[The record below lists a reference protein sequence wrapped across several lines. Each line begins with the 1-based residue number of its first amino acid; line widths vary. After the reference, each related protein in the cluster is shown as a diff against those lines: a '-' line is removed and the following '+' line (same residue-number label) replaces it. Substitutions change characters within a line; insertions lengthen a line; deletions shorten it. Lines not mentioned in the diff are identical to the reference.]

1 MQDILE
7 QLYSGQVLTS
17 DQTETL
23 FGAIIRGEVEPMV
36 LSAVLIALKVRGEQ
50 PQEIAGAA
58 RALLKEASPFPTP
71 DYDFADIVGTGGDG
85 MNTINV
91 STTSA
96 FVAASLGVKVAKHG
110 NRGVSSRSGSS
121 DVLAAMGINLE
132 MSPETARRCL
142 DKLGICFL
150 FAPQYHAGVRHAMPV
165 RQALKTRT
173 IFNVLGPLI
182 NPARN
187 TLEVMGV
194 YSPALVRP
202 IADTLAQLG
211 MKRALVVHGS
221 GLDELAVHG
230 PTQVA
235 EVIDGQVEEYIL
247 MPDDFGL
254 DSYPVDA
261 IVGGTPEQ
269 NRQITTALLQG
280 SGTPAQQAAIAMNV
294 AALLKLAGK
303 AKDYRSGAKMALEEM
318 ASGRPY
324 QLALKLAEE
333 SQC

>member
-7 QLYSGQVLTS
+7 QLYGGQVLTS
-17 DQTETL
+17 EQTETL
-23 FGAIIRGEVEPMV
+23 FGAIIRGEVEPVV

-58 RALLKEASPFPTP
+58 RALLKEARPFPTP
-71 DYDFADIVGTGGDG
+71 DYDFTDIVGTGGDG
-85 MNTINV
+85 LNTINV
-91 STTSA
+91 STTAA

-121 DVLAAMGINLE
+121 DVLAAMGINLQ
-132 MSPETARRCL
+132 MPPETARRCL
-142 DKLGICFL
+142 DELGICFL

-187 TLEVMGV
+187 TQELMGV

-211 MKRALVVHGS
+211 MRRALVVHGS
-221 GLDELAVHG
+221 GLDELALHG

-235 EVIDGQVEEYIL
+235 EVDAGQVQEYTL
-247 MPDDFGL
+247 SPEDFGL
-254 DSYPVDA
+254 ESYPLDA
-261 IVGGTPEQ
+261 IVGGDPEQ
-269 NRQITTALLQG
+269 NRQITQALLQG
-280 SGTPAQQAAIAMNV
+280 GGTPAQQAAIAINV
-294 AALLKLAGK
+294 AALLKLTGK
-303 AKDYRSGAKMALEEM
+303 ARDYREGARMALDEM

-324 QLALKLAEE
+324 QLALRLAEE